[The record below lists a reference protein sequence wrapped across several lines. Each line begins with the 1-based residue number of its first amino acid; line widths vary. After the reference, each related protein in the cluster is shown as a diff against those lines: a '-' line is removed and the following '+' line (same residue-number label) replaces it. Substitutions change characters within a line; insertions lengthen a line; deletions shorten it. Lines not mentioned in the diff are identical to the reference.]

1 MLQFYVFQFYVEK
14 KNFAPENGM
23 GEGGGASAPVGPP
36 LFSTALYK

>member
-23 GEGGGASAPVGPP
+23 GEWGGLAPPCPPPFLYGPV
-36 LFSTALYK
+36 

>member
-23 GEGGGASAPVGPP
+23 GEGGGGGGGGG
-36 LFSTALYK
+36 